1 MSQSKGGSAIEAACN
16 IGVGLAVSMVA
27 NAIVFPLFG
36 FTPSIGEN
44 ITITGIYT
52 AISFARSYLLR
63 RLFNSFKAKRS
74 ERESYWWNA
83 PEVLPP
89 VGCPLVLNLGPEY
102 DWDIAHGERVSH
114 LSDRGGVMD
123 YRLST
128 GQVVRGRF
136 AWSYP

>member
-1 MSQSKGGSAIEAACN
+1 MSSLFELIMAWVITVDPASVV
-16 IGVGLAVSMVA
+16 IGMLLGHGAVAVT
-27 NAIVFPLFG
+27 NRI
-36 FTPSIGEN
+36 
-44 ITITGIYT
+44 
-52 AISFARSYLLR
+52 R
-63 RLFNSFKAKRS
+63 RPARS

-114 LSDRGGVMD
+114 LSDRGGVME

-128 GQVVRGRF
+128 GQIIRGRF